1 MDMDYE
7 IDFDFDDEVDAGVG
21 WDGFD
26 YEFAMDELLEDF
38 ARDAER
44 AETPEEIAE
53 VFEFLGSFDVDV
65 ANAREIDDRFDR
77 AYLRLGVTRRARAVC
92 LRRPVRSTR
101 TRHRGRRCRPAARR
115 TTSRAG
121 AESGDSGGGDSDPA
135 QVAVGFGGL
144 R

>member
-1 MDMDYE
+1 MDIDHE

-26 YEFAMDELLEDF
+26 YEFAMDDLLEDS

-53 VFEFLGSFDVDV
+53 VFEFLGSCDVDV

-77 AYLRLGVTRRARAVC
+77 AYLRLGVTRRARA
-92 LRRPVRSTR
+92 
-101 TRHRGRRCRPAARR
+101 
-115 TTSRAG
+115 
-121 AESGDSGGGDSDPA
+121 GGNFQRD
-135 QVAVGFGGL
+135 
-144 R
+144 